1 MADSP
6 NKLNE
11 KKEAPSSAPAGS
23 PRPSSETPKDV
34 SDSRAE
40 IAGTLGEGQSA
51 EIIETGEVRE
61 VMGEARETKGDSAG
75 GKKKDGGA
83 AAQTASTAFI
93 FDEKNLPPVPEM
105 IQKIEQTLR
114 SEIRKLEKDAR
125 RYQGGLFRQP
135 NPAKLNATMIEIRKK
150 NVLLKRLVNM
160 ASEALKRMFL
170 QMFGTR
176 K

>member
-1 MADSP
+1 MADTP

-11 KKEAPSSAPAGS
+11 KKEAPASAPSGS

-34 SDSRAE
+34 SASRAE
-40 IAGTLGEGQSA
+40 IAGTLGEGQST

-61 VMGEARETKGDSAG
+61 VMGEAREAKGDGAAA
-75 GKKKDGGA
+75 GKKKDDGA
-83 AAQTASTAFI
+83 AAQTATTALI
-93 FDEKNLPPVPEM
+93 FDEKNLPPAPEM

-150 NVLLKRLVNM
+150 NV
-160 ASEALKRMFL
+160 
-170 QMFGTR
+170 
-176 K
+176 